1 MTKLLTN
8 EFIEQYPDF
17 PAHMTALG
25 TFVYYR
31 TYSRFLPE
39 KGRRETWKETVRRA
53 TEYNVSLSVKHLEKI
68 GYPVDYDKE
77 REEAEELFDS
87 MFNLRQFLSGRT
99 LWVGGADN
107 GVADKYPLSNFNCSF
122 VNIRSWNDLGDLFY
136 LLLVGTGVGFKCTKD
151 FAANLAPIRT
161 NVKVTHEPFTQR
173 YPATKIADTSLHVIS
188 TDLRTNGKAIIHV
201 GDSKEGWV
209 ESLRT
214 FFRLLTEPQHEHIEH
229 ISIYYDY
236 IRPKGARLNT
246 FGGTA
251 SGHDPLREMFEGI
264 TQVIRNEI
272 DPALAPLE
280 AAEIPYDAE
289 MGRVEYR
296 KVRPIHILDIGN
308 LIGNNVVVGG
318 VRRTAEIFLMDADDY
333 ESIFAKY
340 GINGV
345 WNEEKHRK
353 IIEQVK
359 ALGLN
364 ATAEMLEGLA
374 LFDPNARPLHHRR
387 MSNNSV
393 AFEEKPP
400 RELLNLVFE
409 MMQMEGEPG
418 FINLEEAKRRRPNA
432 EGLNPCAE
440 ILLDSYGVCNLTTV
454 NMMQFVKEIDGV
466 NVLDVYGLLD
476 AQRRSARA
484 GLRMT
489 LAELEIPHWN
499 AVQQRDR
506 LLGTSLTGVKD
517 ALALVD
523 YTEQEEAHLLKL
535 LGQMAR
541 DEADEYAK
549 EMRVSSPLLVTTV
562 KPEGTI
568 SQVAGGV
575 SSGLHWSH
583 SPYYIRRIRINAA
596 DPLAKAVQSIGWSVS
611 AEVGTDGF
619 NNVEDLRK
627 PEVVANARTLV
638 IDFPVASGASR
649 TKDDVSAAEQF
660 DTYFRFQRHYT
671 EHNSSNTIHVRP
683 NEWAEAEEIVW
694 DGWDEFTAVSFLA
707 HDGGSYVLAPYEA
720 ITKEKYEE
728 MASQLAEFDTTILER
743 FETGADSDL
752 DGMDGCEGGVCPIR

>member
-1 MTKLLTN
+1 MTKTTQLLTDK
-8 EFIEQYPDF
+8 FIEQYPDF
-17 PAHMTALG
+17 PTHMNALG
-25 TFVYYR
+25 KFVYYR

-53 TEYNVSLSVKHLEKI
+53 VEYNVGLSVKHFQKI
-68 GYPVDYDKE
+68 GYPVDYEKH
-77 REEAEELFDS
+77 RKEAEDLFES

-99 LWVGGADN
+99 LWVGGAEN
-107 GVADKYPLSNFNCSF
+107 GVADKYPLANFNCSF
-122 VNIRSWNDLGDLFY
+122 VNIRSWDDLGDLFY
-136 LLLVGTGVGFKCTKD
+136 LLLVGTGVGFKSTKE
-151 FAANLAPIRT
+151 FAANLPPIRT
-161 NVKVTHEPFTQR
+161 SVDVIHALYTQR
-173 YPATKIADTSLHVIS
+173 YPLTKEANTSLHLI
-188 TDLRTNGKAIIHV
+188 DGGAKAVIHV

-214 FFRLLTEPQHEHIEH
+214 FFRLLTDKQYESVES

-236 IRPKGARLNT
+236 VRPKGARLNT

-251 SGHDPLREMFEGI
+251 SGHDPLREMFDGI
-264 TQVIRNEI
+264 TKVLRNEI
-272 DPALAPLE
+272 DHSLAPLE
-280 AAEIPYDAE
+280 DVGNGYK
-289 MGRVEYR
+289 

-318 VRRTAEIFLMDADDY
+318 VRRTAEIFLMDSDDY

-340 GINGV
+340 GINGL
-345 WNEEKHRK
+345 WDEAKHK
-353 IIEQVK
+353 VIIDNVK
-359 ALGLN
+359 AVGMTDV
-364 ATAEMLEGLA
+364 AKWLEGMT
-374 LFDPNARPLHHRR
+374 LFDANVRPLHHRR

-393 AFEEKPP
+393 AFTEKPS
-400 RELLNLVFE
+400 RELLNLVFT
-409 MMQMEGEPG
+409 MMQAEGEPG
-418 FINLEEAKRRRPNA
+418 FINLEEARRRRPNA

-454 NMMQFVKEIDGV
+454 NMVEFVSKINGEYYIDV
-466 NVLDVYGLLD
+466 NGLLD

-517 ALALVD
+517 AMAMID
-523 YTEQEEAHLLKL
+523 YTEQEEATL
-535 LGQMAR
+535 LGMLGQIAR
-541 DEADEYAK
+541 DEADEFAK

-596 DPLAKAVQSIGWSVS
+596 DPLAKAVQSIGWQVNP
-611 AEVGTDGF
+611 EVGTPG
-619 NNVEDLRK
+619 ETHEERL
-627 PEVVANARTLV
+627 ANARTLV

-649 TKDDVSAAEQF
+649 TKDDVTASEQF

-683 NEWAEAEEIVW
+683 EEWGEAEQIVW

-707 HDGGSYVLAPYEA
+707 HDGGSYQLAPYEA
-720 ITKEKYEE
+720 ITKEQYEE
-728 MASQLAEFDTTILER
+728 MAAKLAEFDPAILR
-743 FETGADSDL
+743 KFETGEDSDL
-752 DGMDGCEGGVCPIR
+752 EGMDGCEGGVCPIR